1 MARIVLENVNFS
13 YPLFGEGHMSLR
25 SRLLRTF
32 NVVPRQERNL
42 PQVAMVH
49 ALKDISFELNN
60 GDRLAILG
68 ENGSGK
74 TTLLK
79 LVSGIFSPGSGRRT
93 VEGEVYP
100 MLTLGF
106 GMEPEASGMDNIY
119 LMGYLRNR
127 SRRESDDLVPRILDI
142 CELGE
147 AIHRPV
153 YTYSSGMAARLA
165 FAITVCGLP
174 EIIAVDEFLGTGD
187 AKFRDKSSSLMREI
201 FEKAGI
207 LLFASHSEQLVA
219 KICNK
224 AVLLDQG
231 RVMAFG
237 DIEQVVARRAELC
250 L

>member
-1 MARIVLENVNFS
+1 
-13 YPLFGEGHMSLR
+13 MSLR

-32 NVVPRQERNL
+32 NVVPRREVNL

-153 YTYSSGMAARLA
+153 YTYSSGMKARLA
-165 FAITVCGLP
+165 FAISVCGQP
-174 EIIAVDEFLGTGD
+174 DIIAVDEFLGTGD
-187 AKFRDKSSSLMREI
+187 AKFRQKSTAMMRDL
-201 FEKAGI
+201 FDNTGI
-207 LLFASHSEQLVA
+207 LLFASHSDQMVA

-224 AVLLDQG
+224 ALLLHQG
-231 RVMAFG
+231 RMMAFG
-237 DIEQVVARRAELC
+237 DIEQVVARRAELG